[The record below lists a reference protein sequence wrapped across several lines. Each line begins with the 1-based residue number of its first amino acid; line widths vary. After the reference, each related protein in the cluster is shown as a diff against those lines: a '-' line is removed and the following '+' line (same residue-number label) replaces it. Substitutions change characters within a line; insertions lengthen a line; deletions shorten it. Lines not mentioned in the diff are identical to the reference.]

1 MRQERNEESNSNGEK
16 GTVERD
22 VNEQEQ
28 EQEQEEHEDTT
39 EAEMS
44 NY

>member
-1 MRQERNEESNSNGEK
+1 MVRRGQQRES
-16 GTVERD
+16 

-28 EQEQEEHEDTT
+28 EQEQEKHEDTT

>member
-28 EQEQEEHEDTT
+28 EQEEHEDTT